1 MYNGYRKNHRKHLRK
16 DEMMKKDIIRFI
28 PMGGQAEMGKSMYC
42 FEINE
47 KIFIIDSGFRFPDS
61 DKLGVDVIIPS
72 FTYLEERLDQV
83 VAIIITHGHD
93 DAMAALPYLLQ
104 TVNVPVYA
112 PSLTADLIEQMID
125 RYQRHNHIRLKLDLR
140 RVKRNAS
147 LDIAGVP
154 IEFFPVTHSIPGSV
168 GVALWT
174 TQGYIVYSGEF
185 IIDFGA
191 PEGFKCDIQKMMEIG
206 KKGVLA
212 LLVESSSSKHEGYTS
227 PNHKLT
233 NKIDHIFEDSNERII
248 ISSYAQNVFRTKEIV
263 DLTKKYKRQI
273 VFYGRDKY
281 DNTNSLLRI
290 GQKLEEP
297 IIDIP
302 EKLLGQKD
310 KIGNLQ
316 YDSNYVILL
325 SGSPRR
331 IYHDICDII
340 DGGDDLLKLRKGDTF
355 IVASPVLPGTEKI
368 ANKAHNGLYKTDA
381 HVYLLKNKDL
391 FSMHAS
397 EEDIKVIIQ
406 IFNPQYY
413 IPMKGEYQHF
423 ISNKHIGKEMGI
435 ADDHIILVDNGE
447 RITFENGELVKTRE
461 TFEIEDVMIDGIG
474 IGDVG
479 EKVIDDRIQ
488 LANDGV
494 VIVGLTISRE
504 TKEII
509 GQTDCQTRGFVY
521 LKDSEYVIKHVIEIC
536 ENVVG
541 KWKDNRKLEIAEI
554 RSMMKD
560 QSMKYIIKETGKK
573 PVFIGVVVEI

>member
-1 MYNGYRKNHRKHLRK
+1 MQN
-16 DEMMKKDIIRFI
+16 DIVKFI
-28 PMGGQAEMGKSMYC
+28 PIGGQAEMGKSMYC
-42 FEINE
+42 IEINE

-61 DKLGVDVIIPS
+61 DKLGVDIIIPS
-72 FTYLEERLDQV
+72 FTYLEEKLEQI
-83 VAIIITHGHD
+83 VAIIITHAHD

-112 PSLTADLIEQMID
+112 PNLTADLIEQMIE
-125 RYQRHNHIRLKLDLR
+125 RYERHNHIHLNLSLN

-147 LDIAGVP
+147 LDIAGIPV
-154 IEFFPVTHSIPGSV
+154 EFFPVTHSIPGSV

-174 TQGYIVYSGEF
+174 QQGYIVYGGEF

-191 PEGFKCDIQKMMEIG
+191 PEGFRCDIQKMMEIG

-212 LLVESSSSKHEGYTS
+212 LLVESSGSKHEGYTS

-233 NKIDHIFEDSNERII
+233 NKIERIFEDSNERII
-248 ISSYAQNVFRTKEIV
+248 ISSYAQNVFRTKEIIE
-263 DLTKKYKRQI
+263 LTKKYKRQI

-281 DNTNSLLRI
+281 DNTNSILRL
-290 GQKLEEP
+290 GKKSKKP

-302 EKLLGQKD
+302 TYLVGKKEN
-310 KIGNLQ
+310 IGYPQ

-381 HVYLLKNKDL
+381 HIHLLKNKDL

-406 IFNPQYY
+406 IFKPQYY
-413 IPMKGEYQHF
+413 IPIKGEYQHF
-423 ISNKHIGKEMGI
+423 ISNMNIAMDMGI
-435 ADDHIILVDNGE
+435 DKDKIIIVDNGE
-447 RITFENGELVKTRE
+447 CISFENGVLMNTRD
-461 TFEIEDVMIDGIG
+461 TYEIEDIMIDGIG

-494 VIVGLTISRE
+494 VIVGLTVSRA

-509 GQTDCQTRGFVY
+509 AQTDCQTRGFVY
-521 LKDSEYVIKHVIEIC
+521 LKDSEYLIKHILEVC
-536 ENVVG
+536 ENVVMN
-541 KWKDNRKLEIAEI
+541 WKNDFTLETADI
-554 RSMMKD
+554 RAMMKE
-560 QSMKYIIKETGKK
+560 QCMRYIVKETGKR
-573 PVFIGVVVEI
+573 PVFISVVIEI